1 MLSSPACLCV
11 EYFMI
16 VEWMTI
22 IAIFFSLPSIMLSW
36 SPYILWAREG
46 CWQEDWALIEQSH
59 WDRKAGAKKKKKF
72 ILSSTLIGALIEES
86 PYSLLIFF

>member
-1 MLSSPACLCV
+1 
-11 EYFMI
+11 MI

-59 WDRKAGAKKKKKF
+59 WDRKAGAKIKKKIYIIF
-72 ILSSTLIGALIEES
+72 NLNWGSYRRVS
-86 PYSLLIFF
+86 IFFIDFLLDPFSF